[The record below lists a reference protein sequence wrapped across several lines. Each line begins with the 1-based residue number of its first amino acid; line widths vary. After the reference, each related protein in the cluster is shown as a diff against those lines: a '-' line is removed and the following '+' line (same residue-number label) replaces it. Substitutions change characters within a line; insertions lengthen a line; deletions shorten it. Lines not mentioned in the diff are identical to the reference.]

1 MGRRKGIPGLSFSWK
16 RALGI
21 SAAKGK
27 LARELGIPLTRQGR
41 QRKVGK
47 AMGCCAPFVAMVL
60 VAAVAA
66 AGLFS
71 VGDALAHS
79 GGLDSKGCH
88 HDRKN
93 GGYHCH
99 RPQAQPQPPPQP
111 QLQQRLEAAPYRTN
125 LTDGQTSQQ
134 PRSFANC
141 SDARAA
147 GAAPVRRGEAGY
159 SRKLDRDGDGVGCE

>member
-1 MGRRKGIPGLSFSWK
+1 MGRRKGIPGLSFSLK
-16 RALGI
+16 RALGV

-27 LARELGIPLTRQGR
+27 LARQLGIPLTRQGR
-41 QRKVGK
+41 QRKVGN

-60 VAAVAA
+60 IAAGAA

-71 VGDALAHS
+71 IGDASAHS

-88 HDRKN
+88 HDRKH

-99 RPQAQPQPPPQP
+99 RPQAQPQ
-111 QLQQRLEAAPYRTN
+111 AAPPTMNLSDGGADRESRT
-125 LTDGQTSQQ
+125 
-134 PRSFANC
+134 FANC
-141 SDARAA
+141 NEARAA
-147 GAAPVRRGEAGY
+147 GAAPVRRGDPGY

>member
-1 MGRRKGIPGLSFSWK
+1 MGRKGIPGLSFSWK
-16 RALGI
+16 RALGV

-27 LARELGIPLTRQGR
+27 LARQLGVPLTRQGR
-41 QRKVGK
+41 QRKLGK

-60 VAAVAA
+60 AAAA
-66 AGLFS
+66 AGAGVFS
-71 VGDALAHS
+71 MGSAWAHS

-99 RPQAQPQPPPQP
+99 RAQAQPQAVP
-111 QLQQRLEAAPYRTN
+111 AMTN
-125 LTDGQTSQQ
+125 LRDGGKGGQTR
-134 PRSFANC
+134 PFANC
-141 SDARAA
+141 SEARAA
-147 GAAPVRRGEAGY
+147 GAAPVRAEDPGY